1 MKTLAL
7 ATATIGLAFTATP
20 AFADTDALRT
30 QEVSFAGIDLETAEG
45 QRMLEQRIE
54 RAAQEVCGYDEL
66 AVGTRI
72 RSSSARDCMTK
83 ARASAKRQVATI
95 IEDQRR
101 GG

>member
-20 AFADTDALRT
+20 AFADVDQPRS
-30 QEVSFAGIDLETAEG
+30 QEISFAGLDLETAEG
-45 QRMLEQRIE
+45 QEMLEQRIE
-54 RAAQEVCGYDEL
+54 RAARSVCGFDEQR
-66 AVGTRI
+66 VGTRI
-72 RSSSARDCMTK
+72 RANNARDCLVR
-83 ARASAKRQVATI
+83 ARASAKQQVAAI

>member
-20 AFADTDALRT
+20 AFADTDGLRS
-30 QEVSFAGIDLETAEG
+30 QEISFAGLDLETVEG
-45 QRMLEQRIE
+45 QQMLDQRIE
-54 RAAQEVCGYDEL
+54 RAARSVCGFDEQR
-66 AVGTRI
+66 VGTRI
-72 RSSSARDCMTK
+72 RANDARACLSK
-83 ARASAKRQVATI
+83 ARASAKRQVAMI